1 MATRS
6 SQTELTQISD
16 SASVDKYMAKL
27 KHPMKDAAEE
37 IREIILAADKTIGE
51 EIAWN
56 APSFFYTGKMKPFNP
71 KEYKRFI
78 VNFNFTKKDCI
89 RLIFLRAGE
98 LNSKLLEGDYAD
110 GRRLALFHNMKEVK
124 ASKKELQKVV
134 KALVEQI
141 KKAE

>member
-16 SASVDKYMAKL
+16 TAGVDAYMSKL
-27 KHPMKDAAEE
+27 KHPMKDVAEE
-37 IREIILAADKTIGE
+37 LRKIILSADKTVGE
-51 EIAWN
+51 EVAWN

-78 VNFNFTKKDCI
+78 VNFNFFKKDCM

-110 GRRLALFHNMKEVK
+110 GRRIALFHDMKEVK
-124 ASKKELQKVV
+124 ANKKELQKIVKVLVV
-134 KALVEQI
+134 QI
-141 KKAE
+141 KKS